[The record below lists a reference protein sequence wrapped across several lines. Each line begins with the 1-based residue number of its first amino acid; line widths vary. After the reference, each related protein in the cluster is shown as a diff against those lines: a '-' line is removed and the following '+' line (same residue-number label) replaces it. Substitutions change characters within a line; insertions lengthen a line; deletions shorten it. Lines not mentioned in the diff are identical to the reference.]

1 MKLKKIFG
9 TKAFYLGVLSIALPI
24 MLQQGITSIVSL
36 LDNIMVGK
44 LGEDSLAGVAVSNQ
58 ILFVY
63 NLLIFG
69 GLAGPGIFISQF
81 FGSGDDEHLRQS
93 FRFKFVLG
101 LLVTVLAILV
111 ILIFK
116 ENIINLVFSN
126 DEVNEEIAISE
137 SIKYL
142 DIMLFSLP
150 FFAISQVCSS
160 SLREI
165 GKTIIP
171 MISGII
177 AILINVCLN
186 YVLIF
191 GHFGFPK
198 FGVEGAAIA
207 TLISRFVETMILA
220 VFIISK
226 KMIFI
231 NDGIFKLHVDKDL
244 FKTITKKG
252 APLLLNEFLW
262 SMSLTM
268 IVFCYAFRGKAV
280 IAAVSIA
287 TVVLDFNFIVVNGLA
302 SAISIL
308 VGKELGANRLK
319 EAKENSYKLIVFA
332 IILCTMLGT
341 IFSFFAPS
349 ITVFYNISAE
359 AEAIAKSMIKVI
371 CFCMPISAFFISGF
385 FTIRAGGKSIYTFL
399 CDSVFQMLIT
409 LPFAFILCKFTNIN
423 IIYVYLGVQCF
434 DIIKGI
440 IGLSII
446 RYGNWAN
453 NLTII

>member
-101 LLVTVLAILV
+101 LVITVLAILV
-111 ILIFK
+111 ISIFK
-116 ENIINLVFSN
+116 ENIISLVFSN
-126 DEVNEEIAISE
+126 DEVNEEIAIME

-142 DIMLFSLP
+142 NIMLFSLP
-150 FFAISQVCSS
+150 FFAISQVCST

-171 MISGII
+171 MISGIT

-191 GHFGFPK
+191 GHFGFPEL
-198 FGVEGAAIA
+198 GVEGAAIA
-207 TLISRFVETMILA
+207 TTISRFVEMSIL
-220 VFIISK
+220 VLFVITK

-231 NDGIFKLHVDKDL
+231 NDGIFKINIDKDL
-244 FKTITKKG
+244 FKKICVKG

-268 IVFCYAFRGKAV
+268 IVFCYAFRGKSV

-287 TVVLDFNFIVVNGLA
+287 TVVLDFSFVVINGLA

-308 VGKELGANRLK
+308 VGKELGANKLN
-319 EAKENSYKLIVFA
+319 EAKENAYKLMVFA
-332 IILCTMLGT
+332 IILCLILG
-341 IFSFFAPS
+341 ICFSFFAPY
-349 ITVFYNISAE
+349 ITVFYNISNE
-359 AEAIAKSMIKVI
+359 ANVIAKDMIKVI
-371 CFCMPISAFFISGF
+371 CLCMPISAFFLSSF
-385 FTIRAGGKSIYTFL
+385 FTIRAGGKSIYTLL
-399 CDSVFQMLIT
+399 CDSVFQMIVT
-409 LPFAFILCKFTNIN
+409 LPFAFILCKFTNVN
-423 IIYVYLGVQCF
+423 IILIYLGVQCF
-434 DIIKGI
+434 DIVKGLVGLGI
-440 IGLSII
+440 IK
-446 RYGNWAN
+446 YGNWAN
-453 NLTII
+453 NLTTI